1 MLVFGYGFWS
11 EWELQEK
18 VDFDG
23 SNRIIRVLPHVTNL
37 DIRED
42 VWSAYVRWA
51 GMPNRGYDRY
61 LEAMDRTGLDDTP
74 VGQLGNFVFLRN
86 GWKLYVD
93 FEFVKITGV
102 LFSRDFDTAY
112 YTYDGVAQYAA
123 QVSSIVNETST
134 VENVVT
140 GDLGDV
146 PTKEEIAA
154 QVWAEAVRTLTES
167 AGLTPEESAK
177 LLSIPTA
184 QENADT
190 TLDTIL

>member
-123 QVSSIVNETST
+123 QISSIVNETST